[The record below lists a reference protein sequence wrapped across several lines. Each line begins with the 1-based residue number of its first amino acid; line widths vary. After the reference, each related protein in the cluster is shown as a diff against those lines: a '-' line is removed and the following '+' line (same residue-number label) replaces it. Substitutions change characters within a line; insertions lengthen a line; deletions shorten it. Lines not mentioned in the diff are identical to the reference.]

1 MIFKILYI
9 FILFHLFKG
18 YQKITFRSLII
29 IWDIQKFPDSNYRP
43 YHFEN
48 TDEETISY
56 RADSDD
62 IEYK

>member
-29 IWDIQKFPDSNYRP
+29 IWDIAKFPDSNYRP

-48 TDEETISY
+48 TDEETIS
-56 RADSDD
+56 S
-62 IEYK
+62 